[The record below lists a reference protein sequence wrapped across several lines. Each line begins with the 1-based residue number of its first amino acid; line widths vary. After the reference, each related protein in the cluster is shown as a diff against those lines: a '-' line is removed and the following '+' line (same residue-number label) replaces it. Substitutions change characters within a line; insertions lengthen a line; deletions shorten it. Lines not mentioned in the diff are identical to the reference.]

1 MSLRCCHV
9 LSMCINKWTSSPFTR
24 CHWSEPFPQRKW
36 SLVFY
41 SPERRPPD
49 SIIND
54 GALAWGENKKHRPIL
69 TVRSNVCGLHNFPFS
84 CISCSRSCLS
94 LTEVLSF
101 KHGSFWVPPKKHY
114 AVTGPSVRPFVCS
127 SGLLLQESNKFSEAL
142 HYYKLAIGSRP
153 TLACKYNSSFFF
165 LFFLLTISSTC
176 GCGCAVSRQQWTQHV
191 VMWGERERWQRAV
204 RQN

>member
-1 MSLRCCHV
+1 MSLRCCYV

-24 CHWSEPFPQRKW
+24 CHWSELFPQRKW

-41 SPERRPPD
+41 SPERRLPD

-54 GALAWGENKKHRPIL
+54 GASAWGENKKHRPIL
-69 TVRSNVCGLHNFPFS
+69 AVRSNVCGLQNFPFS

-101 KHGSFWVPPKKHY
+101 KHGSFWVPPRSTTLSQDHLFILLSVP
-114 AVTGPSVRPFVCS
+114 AVCCCRRATS
-127 SGLLLQESNKFSEAL
+127 SQRHSTTISWPLGAGQPWLVST
-142 HYYKLAIGSRP
+142 
-153 TLACKYNSSFFF
+153 TL

-176 GCGCAVSRQQWTQHV
+176 GCGCAVSRQQWTQYV
-191 VMWGERERWQRAV
+191 VMWRERKRWQRAV